1 VCVCGRGLIL
11 FVYAIPTACTR
22 RSCVWNWRG
31 DCLTGSFFPLSHP
44 HSCTA
49 AAAAAAAAAGLI
61 SESSD
66 GITYMQNLDA
76 LIEEAEKDWPKLQV
90 CGLGLGIG

>member
-1 VCVCGRGLIL
+1 MTDSFSTLSSHTHARG
-11 FVYAIPTACTR
+11 AT
-22 RSCVWNWRG
+22 
-31 DCLTGSFFPLSHP
+31 
-44 HSCTA
+44 
-49 AAAAAAAAAGLI
+49 GLI

-90 CGLGLGIG
+90 CFGWFGGVVVVGVW